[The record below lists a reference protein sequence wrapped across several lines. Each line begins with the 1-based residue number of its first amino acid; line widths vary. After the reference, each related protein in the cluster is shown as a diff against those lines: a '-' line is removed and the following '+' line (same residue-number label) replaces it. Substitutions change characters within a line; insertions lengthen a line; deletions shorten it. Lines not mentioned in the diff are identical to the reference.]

1 MKFHDLNADG
11 VKDAGEPG
19 LAGWTINAYAD
30 ANSNGILDVG
40 ETTIAARPR

>member
-19 LAGWTINAYAD
+19 LAGWTIYLVGTDGTGNA
-30 ANSNGILDVG
+30 G
-40 ETTIAARPR
+40 EPVRR